1 MADMSYS
8 SSVAKSIKSFL
19 EGDDWHFSFD
29 EEKGTFSF
37 TLSMKNQMKK
47 INYIISVKDS
57 FYTVY
62 AIAPIGADSADSEG
76 MLKMAEFI
84 CRANY
89 GLRRG
94 NFELDMRDGE
104 IRYKYF
110 VDFDD
115 ATLSQKAIKNSIYT
129 PASMFIRYAPGI
141 MSVIFGGAEAKDAV
155 EKCEQSQD

>member
-47 INYIISVKDS
+47 INYIISVQDS

-94 NFELDMRDGE
+94 NFELDMR
-104 IRYKYF
+104 
-110 VDFDD
+110 D